1 MKQTLILSLV
11 ITLLSGIYG
20 YHLYAQESIN
30 PLVLCAETVTRG
42 AKELSVDISAL
53 AQGNYLLTY
62 YDGDTLIAT
71 QELHKL

>member
-1 MKQTLILSLV
+1 MKIADVRQNGV
-11 ITLLSGIYG
+11 ITISSAQSGRSYLTI
-20 YHLYAQESIN
+20 A
-30 PLVLCAETVTRG
+30 TRG